1 MHQLFTAFK
10 TRIGWLLS
18 GKSWKLRVSALCVLY
33 CIITSLPN
41 YLNLTESGLKQSP
54 YSALLLENYQALNNQ
69 IDHPFSPVKA
79 GVSTHSSKLAFRFVP
94 ALLVKTLPTNNLF
107 VRMLL
112 LYLINNLAGFVFFF
126 SLISL
131 TFRYA
136 DSRLFSGLVAFNFC
150 VLYVGK
156 SFFHDTYLW
165 NDGIAFA
172 LLLLSLLSRNA
183 LLTVVCL
190 LAAYFTDE
198 RAIFGGIL
206 IFVYHKLT
214 EPDSG
219 KLSALIPLTRRDLP
233 FIFSFICYGVIR
245 LVIIQLTDM
254 QTPVG
259 GNSGVSLLLRLQE
272 RFPVWLNVIG
282 VIGIYKVAWVL
293 LFRSVGWLRREPF
306 LLLCSVS
313 GLFSLLV
320 ISLSVEDLTRSL
332 AYSFMALA
340 CGFLL
345 YHRQASQSGNGDA
358 AEYGAFRLLLL
369 NACIPTV
376 SVVLYY
382 FKLLPPV
389 DRLIARF
396 L

>member
-1 MHQLFTAFK
+1 MQNLFTLIK
-10 TRIGWLLS
+10 IRTTSLLS
-18 GKSWKLRVSALCVLY
+18 GKYWKLRVSALCVLY
-33 CIITSLPN
+33 CILTSLPN
-41 YLNLTESGLKQSP
+41 YLNLTEYGLRQSP

-69 IDHPFSPVKA
+69 TDHPFRPVEA

-94 ALLVKTLPTNNLF
+94 VLLVNILPTDDLY
-107 VRMLL
+107 VRMLG
-112 LYLINNLAGFVFFF
+112 LYVINNLAGFLFFF
-126 SLISL
+126 SLITL

-136 DSRLFSGLVAFNFC
+136 DSRLFSCLVAFNFC

-172 LLLLSLLSRNA
+172 FLLLSLLSRNA
-183 LLTVVCL
+183 LVTLACL

-198 RAIFGGIL
+198 RAIFGGVL
-206 IFVYHKLT
+206 VFVYHKLT
-214 EPDSG
+214 GPDSG
-219 KLSALIPLTRRDLP
+219 KQPALIPLSLRDFP
-233 FIFSFICYGVIR
+233 FIFSVIGYGAIR
-245 LVIIQLTDM
+245 LALMQFTDM

-259 GNSGVSLLLRLQE
+259 GNSGVSLFLRFQE
-272 RFPVWLNVIG
+272 RFPLWINIVGL
-282 VIGIYKVAWVL
+282 IGIYKVAWVL
-293 LFRSVGWLRREPF
+293 LFRSVGWLKREPF
-306 LLLCSVS
+306 LLICFVFGVL
-313 GLFSLLV
+313 SLLV

-332 AYSFMALA
+332 AYSFMALT
-340 CGFLL
+340 CGFFL
-345 YHRQASQSGNGDA
+345 YHRHSTRSENGNP
-358 AEYGAFRLLLL
+358 EYGAFQFLLL
-369 NACIPTV
+369 NACIPTI